1 MLASIRQLIL
11 VTIGIILC
19 IFVTWFLLL
28 EYGESK
34 VLQEPT
40 KHPFLTEL
48 LNNRPAIVCYAGDAE
63 FPDNTLEGFAAALE
77 KNPNA
82 ILWADVRPAA
92 DGTLMLFRETDFA
105 LTTDG
110 HGWVDYTEPRDIAKL
125 NAGYFFKDTTGQL
138 KFRDHPL
145 RIPTLV
151 EFLRRFPKQKL
162 VLNFLNNRPG
172 LDEKITSLIDQE
184 KASARILIQS
194 PEEGLLR
201 DLRQEKPDWLFG
213 ASRARNTQLKMLA
226 SVGLASLAS
235 FGGDLYVSEY
245 QIGQNIMFNDE
256 IRSELQRRKLPF
268 IIGPI
273 QDKSLAQSL
282 IQSGARGIITKD
294 VQLLN

>member
-1 MLASIRQLIL
+1 MLASIRQLVL
-11 VTIGIILC
+11 VTASIVLC
-19 IFVTWFLLL
+19 IFLTWFLLL
-28 EYGESK
+28 QYGESK
-34 VLQEPT
+34 VLQEPM

-48 LNNRPAIVCYAGDAE
+48 SNRGPLIICHAGDSD

-110 HGWVDYTEPRDIAKL
+110 HGWVDYTDPHDIAKL
-125 NAGYFFKDTTGQL
+125 NAGYFFKDSKGQL
-138 KFRDHPL
+138 KFRDHPIH
-145 RIPTLV
+145 IPTLV
-151 EFLRRFPKQKL
+151 EFLRRFPKQLL

-172 LDEKITSLIDQE
+172 LDEKIMSVIDQE
-184 KASARILIQS
+184 KSSARILIQS

-226 SVGLASLAS
+226 SVGLASLAT

-245 QIGQNIMFNDE
+245 QIGQNIMFNE
-256 IRSELQRRKLPF
+256 QISSELQRRKLPF

-282 IQSGARGIITKD
+282 LRSGARGIITKN